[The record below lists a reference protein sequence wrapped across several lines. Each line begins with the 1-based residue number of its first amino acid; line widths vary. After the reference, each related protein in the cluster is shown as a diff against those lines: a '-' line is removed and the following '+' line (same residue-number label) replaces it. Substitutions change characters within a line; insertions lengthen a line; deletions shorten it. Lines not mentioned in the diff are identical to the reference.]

1 MGTIQENCEECLNC
15 SNVDNAEFKKENID
29 NLKFGLSPKIN
40 NKRIEPNLI
49 YDKDLMFI
57 ENSIDKAVLI
67 ITNPKLYEKMLKGEK
82 LHLILEPLTSFSN
95 NNLFI
100 IIQKL
105 FSEIEQIKKGEKNS
119 VCIFYEK
126 IYNDINNKGIIDNMI
141 KIDLGFYTKVKFNLI
156 YVIEII
162 TEIYHYFIYHV
173 SDGLSPYNLH
183 YWDFVKDTVN
193 YMKEKIKD
201 LNDTLEETYN
211 FIYENKLKNPNH
223 MVNIHITTND
233 FNLQMDQE

>member
-82 LHLILEPLTSFSN
+82 LHYILEPLTSFSN
-95 NNLFI
+95 NNLFGI
-100 IIQKL
+100 IKNL
-105 FSEIEQIKKGEKNS
+105 FIKIEELKNEKNS
-119 VCIFYEK
+119 VYLNFEK
-126 IYNDINNKGIIDNMI
+126 VYKDLVNKGIIENMSRF
-141 KIDLGFYTKVKFNLI
+141 DLGFFTKVKFNLI
-156 YVIEII
+156 YIIEII
-162 TEIYHYFIYHV
+162 TEIYHYFKYHI
-173 SDGLSPYNLH
+173 SDGMSPYNIH
-183 YWDFVKDTVN
+183 FWEFVKNTVV
-193 YMKEKIKD
+193 YMNEKIKD
-201 LNDTLEETYN
+201 LQKTLEETYN
-211 FIYENKLKNPNH
+211 FIYENKIKNINNS
-223 MVNIHITTND
+223 VNIHITTNN
-233 FNLQMDQE
+233 FNVQMDQ

>member
-15 SNVDNAEFKKENID
+15 SNIDNAEFKKENID

-82 LHLILEPLTSFSN
+82 LHYILEPLTSFSN
-95 NNLFI
+95 NNLFGI
-100 IIQKL
+100 IKNL
-105 FSEIEQIKKGEKNS
+105 FIKIEELKNEKNS
-119 VCIFYEK
+119 VYLNFEK
-126 IYNDINNKGIIDNMI
+126 IYKDLVNKGIIENMSRF
-141 KIDLGFYTKVKFNLI
+141 DLGFFTKVKFNLI

-162 TEIYHYFIYHV
+162 TEIYHYFKYHI
-173 SDGLSPYNLH
+173 SDGMSPYNIH
-183 YWDFVKDTVN
+183 FWEFVKNTVV
-193 YMKEKIKD
+193 YMNEKIKD
-201 LNDTLEETYN
+201 LQKTLEETYN
-211 FIYENKLKNPNH
+211 FIYENKIKNINNS
-223 MVNIHITTND
+223 VNIHITTNN
-233 FNLQMDQE
+233 FNVQMDQ

>member
-82 LHLILEPLTSFSN
+82 LHYILEPLTSFSN
-95 NNLFI
+95 NNLFGI
-100 IIQKL
+100 IKNL
-105 FSEIEQIKKGEKNS
+105 FIKIEELKNEKNS
-119 VCIFYEK
+119 VYLNFQK
-126 IYNDINNKGIIDNMI
+126 IYKDLVNKGIIENMSRF
-141 KIDLGFYTKVKFNLI
+141 DLGFFTKVKFNLI

-162 TEIYHYFIYHV
+162 TEIYHYFKYHI
-173 SDGLSPYNLH
+173 SDGMSPYNIH
-183 YWDFVKDTVN
+183 FWEFVKNTVV
-193 YMKEKIKD
+193 YMNEKIKD
-201 LNDTLEETYN
+201 MQKTLEETYN
-211 FIYENKLKNPNH
+211 FIYENKIKNINNS
-223 MVNIHITTND
+223 VNIHITTNN
-233 FNLQMDQE
+233 FNVQMDQ

>member
-82 LHLILEPLTSFSN
+82 LHYILEPLTSFSN
-95 NNLFI
+95 NNLFGI
-100 IIQKL
+100 IKNL
-105 FSEIEQIKKGEKNS
+105 FIKIEELKNEKNS
-119 VCIFYEK
+119 VYLNFEK
-126 IYNDINNKGIIDNMI
+126 VYKDLVNKGIIENMSRF
-141 KIDLGFYTKVKFNLI
+141 DLGFFTKVKFNLI
-156 YVIEII
+156 YIIEII
-162 TEIYHYFIYHV
+162 TEIYHYFKYHI
-173 SDGLSPYNLH
+173 SDGMSPYNIH
-183 YWDFVKDTVN
+183 FWEFVKNTVVYIN
-193 YMKEKIKD
+193 EKIKD
-201 LNDTLEETYN
+201 MQKTLEETYN
-211 FIYENKLKNPNH
+211 FIYENKIKNINNS
-223 MVNIHITTND
+223 VNIHITTNN
-233 FNLQMDQE
+233 FNVQMDQ

>member
-82 LHLILEPLTSFSN
+82 LHYILEPLTSFSN
-95 NNLFI
+95 NNLFGI
-100 IIQKL
+100 IKNL
-105 FSEIEQIKKGEKNS
+105 FIKIEELKNEKNS
-119 VCIFYEK
+119 VYLNFEK
-126 IYNDINNKGIIDNMI
+126 VYKDLVNKGIIENMSRF
-141 KIDLGFYTKVKFNLI
+141 DLGFFTKVKFNLI
-156 YVIEII
+156 YIIEII
-162 TEIYHYFIYHV
+162 TEIYHYFKYHI
-173 SDGLSPYNLH
+173 SDGMSPYNIH
-183 YWDFVKDTVN
+183 FWEFVKNTVV
-193 YMKEKIKD
+193 YMNEKIKD
-201 LNDTLEETYN
+201 MQKTLEETYN
-211 FIYENKLKNPNH
+211 FIYENKIKNINNS
-223 MVNIHITTND
+223 VNIHITTNN
-233 FNLQMDQE
+233 FNVQMDQ